1 MKCSDLIVKFEDILH
16 STLFGEADQLIA
28 THQLFF
34 FKLKNLLIL
43 YQKSKKQMRGCKLQ
57 VARDEYAAY
66 SAEGEYNGSSGKNA
80 HTNHKVPE

>member
-16 STLFGEADQLIA
+16 STLFGEADQVIA

-43 YQKSKKQMRGCKLQ
+43 YQKSKKQKRGCKLHSFRLHVMSMQ
-57 VARDEYAAY
+57 LIRLRVSTMDLR
-66 SAEGEYNGSSGKNA
+66 GKKCT
-80 HTNHKVPE
+80 H